1 MKFWPTQCE
10 QTWVF
15 SSPALQIYAF
25 WVSSVFLFPSDWQ
38 SERWMDAE
46 IKSTYRRW
54 QSFCQSW
61 NVYLRTATWEKTESS
76 WFKLLCLWISVLQK
90 LFINQYQQNRENCC
104 KETLSFHMHC
114 SYSESSHMIRNF
126 GCQSNALATKN
137 TVFLQWSSSLK
148 NASILSVNTH

>member
-90 LFINQYQQNRENCC
+90 LFINQYQQNREIVV
-104 KETLSFHMHC
+104 KKHSLSTCIAAIQRVVTWSEILAASLMLWLLKTQYF
-114 SYSESSHMIRNF
+114 YSEV
-126 GCQSNALATKN
+126 L
-137 TVFLQWSSSLK
+137 V
-148 NASILSVNTH
+148 